1 MKLLL
6 LLLTTF
12 FLLQAVSVSAD
23 DLSQQADAAYS
34 TGDFQE
40 AAHLY
45 QQMVDSGV
53 QNSNVY
59 FNLGNSY
66 YQLHDLGR
74 SMLNYRRAEQYIP
87 RDEDLRLNIARV
99 RAQRVDA
106 PNNYVSM
113 ADQIA
118 QWESGWLS
126 GLEVGTIVL
135 VLWWLSCGFLVA
147 YLLLK
152 RWQRW
157 TRWGVTISCIVF
169 VFIGAVSTVRVAVDS
184 TYPPAVVV
192 SPTASVLTGPDA
204 KYMTIFNLHPAA
216 EVRIL
221 EQQGDWIR
229 VQLPDLQEGWVEAD
243 SLEKV

>member
-1 MKLLL
+1 MRLLL

-12 FLLQAVSVSAD
+12 FLLQGGGVSAD
-23 DLSQQADAAYS
+23 DLSQQADAAY
-34 TGDFQE
+34 TKADYQT
-40 AAHLY
+40 AAKLY
-45 QQMVDSGV
+45 QQMIDSGV
-53 QNSNVY
+53 QRSDVY
-59 FNLGNSY
+59 FNLGNAY

-74 SMLNYRRAEQYIP
+74 SLLNYRRAEQFTP

-99 RAQRVDA
+99 RAKRVDA
-106 PNNYVSM
+106 PNNYVFI

-126 GLEVGTIVL
+126 GSEVGIVVL

-152 RWQRW
+152 CWQLW
-157 TRWGVTISCIVF
+157 TRWGVTISFTVF

-204 KYMTIFNLHPAA
+204 KYMSIFDLHAAA

-221 EQQGDWIR
+221 ERQGDWIL
-229 VQLPDLQEGWVEAD
+229 VQLPDLQEGWVEAN